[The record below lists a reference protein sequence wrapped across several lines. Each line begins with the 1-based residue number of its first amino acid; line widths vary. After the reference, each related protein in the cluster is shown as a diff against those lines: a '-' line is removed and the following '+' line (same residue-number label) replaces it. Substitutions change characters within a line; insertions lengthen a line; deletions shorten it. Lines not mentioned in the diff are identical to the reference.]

1 MIRFLQGI
9 VKSTEDR
16 AIILFV
22 NGIGYQV
29 LVTNN
34 LLIEPEEE
42 IELYIHSHIR
52 EDQFT
57 LYGFRTK
64 KELNFFE
71 LLLTINGVG
80 PKMALEILNENPE
93 KIQNAILNKDI
104 ACLTKIPGVGK
115 KIAERICLE
124 LQNKVMPENTD
135 NYSPTPQREFDET
148 VIMTLETLGYKRNHI
163 NKVLSEIEEETK
175 EAEELIRLFLQRV

>member
-9 VKSTEDR
+9 VKNTEDR
-16 AIILFV
+16 AIILFT

-29 LVTNN
+29 LVPNN
-34 LLIEPEEE
+34 ILVEPDEE

-64 KELNFFE
+64 NELKFFE

-80 PKMALEILNENPE
+80 PKMALEILNEDPE
-93 KIQNAILNKDI
+93 KIQSAILNKDI
-104 ACLTKIPGVGK
+104 TCLTKISGVGK
-115 KIAERICLE
+115 KIAERLCLE
-124 LQNKVMPENTD
+124 LKNKVEPTNPGD
-135 NYSPTPQREFDET
+135 YSPTPQTEFDDD
-148 VIMTLETLGYKRNHI
+148 VIITLETLGYKRSHI
-163 NKVLSEIEEETK
+163 NKVLSEIEEEIT
-175 EAEELIRLFLQRV
+175 EAEELIRIFLQRV